1 MQTKKWLPHLNVEMV
16 WLWND
21 WIICLQNIP
30 NVTRHYYILA
40 LNMKQSVTV
49 GNAEDAETGTFS
61 VSDQSM
67 SITRLVKEV
76 ETMPEVGRE
85 VMAAALCT

>member
-1 MQTKKWLPHLNVEMV
+1 
-16 WLWND
+16 
-21 WIICLQNIP
+21 
-30 NVTRHYYILA
+30 
-40 LNMKQSVTV
+40 MKQSVTV

>member
-30 NVTRHYYILA
+30 NVTQVTIIFL
-40 LNMKQSVTV
+40 KQSVTV

-67 SITRLVKEV
+67 
-76 ETMPEVGRE
+76 
-85 VMAAALCT
+85 